1 MPEGGYMQKV
11 KKMLSNLPKW
21 NTPSPGN
28 YLTLKEW
35 MFYIV
40 GGMGAYGAGA
50 FIQFVTLSAGIY
62 VAAALNIDVMHI
74 TYIGLLTS
82 AVTIITSPLVSWMI
96 DNTNSKYGKF
106 RPYLIWLPIPIIIC
120 YFALGQVVSL
130 FSSYTAM
137 LVAYAIVF
145 NILNFLNRIYT
156 LAFSSI
162 IQVMTP
168 VTQERTNLMS
178 IGTFFT
184 SLGPTLASMIYPI
197 IANRIY
203 ADGEVSGVNKLGAI
217 QWIVPILASVF
228 LALGLLVA
236 FGVKERMVLPK
247 EFKNKQKFSQGI
259 KKTFENKYFWITNI
273 SAVLGSFRAVS
284 TGFTLWII
292 VYIIYP
298 SFIAKGRET
307 AAAYLQ
313 TIIVTIIGDA
323 CVPGMLLAP
332 WLIKKF
338 GKKNLIIFTYLGA
351 TVATAAMVFLQ
362 NPYALLAMIYLV
374 TLFNG
379 LQVVT
384 SPSVQSEIYDYQQY
398 KTGDRLEGF
407 LSQFGTMIV
416 TIAGMLFAFVTPA
429 VYKRY
434 GYTNDTQVLYN
445 TDVLFGIIRAMCIIG
460 TASGILSTIPYFF
473 YDLSEKQHGR
483 IMQILRVRANRLD
496 GLCDDQTAKELE
508 NRIKNGEENVLD
520 YFEESETTV
529 PPETL

>member
-1 MPEGGYMQKV
+1 MQKV